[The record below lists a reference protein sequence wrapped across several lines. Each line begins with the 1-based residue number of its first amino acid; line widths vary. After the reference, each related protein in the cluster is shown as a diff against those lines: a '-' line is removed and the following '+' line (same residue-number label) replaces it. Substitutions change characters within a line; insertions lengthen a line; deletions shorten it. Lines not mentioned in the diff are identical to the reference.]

1 MNIPSDNASND
12 SLPITR
18 DLTFVYQGS
27 AIIAILMTIMSVSGL
42 LFSSAIYPTDDV
54 LQTFLA
60 NDVVNLLIGLPIL
73 IASMWLSWRGKMIGL
88 LLWPGALLYV
98 LYNYTAYLFGL
109 PLNWTLIIYL
119 VIVLLSAITVTG
131 LIMSIDGSTVRGQL
145 EGLVFEK
152 LSGGFLFVF
161 GVLFIFRAISIFA
174 DAIANQTVILPTE
187 FAVLIADM
195 ILSALW
201 IAGGV
206 LLFKRSPFG
215 YVSGLGLLFS
225 AIILFV
231 GLIVYLLL
239 QPVITNMPFVASDVI
254 VIIVMGLVCC
264 IPFVLFV
271 RGVVSSKKSL

>member
-1 MNIPSDNASND
+1 VNSLSDNASND
-12 SLPITR
+12 TLPITR
-18 DLTFVYQGS
+18 DLTFVYQVS
-27 AIIAILMTIMSVSGL
+27 AIIAILMTIASVSGL
-42 LFSSAIYPTDDV
+42 LFSFAIYPTDDV
-54 LQTFLA
+54 LQTFFA
-60 NDVVNLLIGLPIL
+60 NDVINLLIGLPIL
-73 IASMWLSWRGKMIGL
+73 IGSMWLSWRGKLIGL

-98 LYNYTAYLFGL
+98 LYNYTAYLFSL

-119 VIVLLSAITVTG
+119 ILVLLSVITVTR
-131 LIMSIDGSTVRGQL
+131 LIMSIDGVSVRGLL
-145 EGLVFEK
+145 EGHVFEK

-161 GVLFIFRAISIFA
+161 GVLFILRAISIIA

-187 FAVLIADM
+187 FSVLIADM

-206 LLFKRSPFG
+206 LLFKRSPLG

-239 QPVITNMPFVASDVI
+239 QPVLTDVPLVISDVI

-264 IPFVLFV
+264 IPFALFV
-271 RGVVSSKKSL
+271 RGVISSEKSP

>member
-1 MNIPSDNASND
+1 MGFFSDNASND
-12 SLPITR
+12 ALPITR
-18 DLTFVYQGS
+18 DLTLMYKIS
-27 AIIAILMTIMSVSGL
+27 AIIVILITIASVSGL

-54 LQTFLA
+54 LQTFFA

-73 IASMWLSWRGKMIGL
+73 IGSMWLSWRGKLIGL

-109 PLNWTLIIYL
+109 PLNWTLIFYL
-119 VIVLLSAITVTG
+119 LLVLLSAITVTR
-131 LIMSIDGSTVRGQL
+131 LIMSIDGGTVRGQL

-161 GVLFIFRAISIFA
+161 GVLFILRAISIIA
-174 DAIANQTVILPTE
+174 DANANQTVILPTE
-187 FAVLIADM
+187 ISVLIADM

-206 LLFKRSPFG
+206 LLFKRSPLG

-239 QPVITNMPFVASDVI
+239 QPVLTDVPFVVSDVI

-264 IPFVLFV
+264 IPFALFV
-271 RGVVSSKKSL
+271 RGVTSSEKSP

>member
-1 MNIPSDNASND
+1 MGFFSDNASND
-12 SLPITR
+12 ALPITR
-18 DLTFVYQGS
+18 DLTLMYKIS
-27 AIIAILMTIMSVSGL
+27 AIIAILMTIASVSGL

-54 LQTFLA
+54 LQTFFA

-73 IASMWLSWRGKMIGL
+73 IGSMWLSWRGKLIGL

-109 PLNWTLIIYL
+109 PLNWTLIFYL
-119 VIVLLSAITVTG
+119 LLVLLSAITVTR
-131 LIMSIDGSTVRGQL
+131 LIMSIDGGTVRGQL

-161 GVLFIFRAISIFA
+161 GVLFILRAISIIA

-187 FAVLIADM
+187 ISVLIADM

-206 LLFKRSPFG
+206 LLFKRSPLG

-239 QPVITNMPFVASDVI
+239 QPVLTDVPFVVSDVI

-264 IPFVLFV
+264 IPFALFV
-271 RGVVSSKKSL
+271 RGVTSSEKSP

>member
-1 MNIPSDNASND
+1 MNSLSDNASND
-12 SLPITR
+12 TLPITR
-18 DLTFVYQGS
+18 DLTFVYQVS
-27 AIIAILMTIMSVSGL
+27 AIIAILMTIASVSGL
-42 LFSSAIYPTDDV
+42 LFSFAIYPTDDV
-54 LQTFLA
+54 LQTFFA
-60 NDVVNLLIGLPIL
+60 NDVINLLIGLPIL
-73 IASMWLSWRGKMIGL
+73 IGSIWLSWRGKLIGL

-98 LYNYTAYLFGL
+98 LYNYTAYLFSV

-119 VIVLLSAITVTG
+119 ILVLLSVITVTR
-131 LIMSIDGSTVRGQL
+131 LIMSIDGVSVRGLL
-145 EGLVFEK
+145 EGHVFEK

-161 GVLFIFRAISIFA
+161 GVLFILRAISIIA

-187 FAVLIADM
+187 FSVLIADM

-206 LLFKRSPFG
+206 LLFKRSPLG

-239 QPVITNMPFVASDVI
+239 QPVLTDVPLVVSDVI

-264 IPFVLFV
+264 IPFALFV
-271 RGVVSSKKSL
+271 RGVISSEKSP

>member
-1 MNIPSDNASND
+1 VNSLSDNASND
-12 SLPITR
+12 TLPITR
-18 DLTFVYQGS
+18 DLTFVYQVS
-27 AIIAILMTIMSVSGL
+27 AIIAILMTIASVSGL
-42 LFSSAIYPTDDV
+42 LFSFAIYPTDDV
-54 LQTFLA
+54 LQTFFA
-60 NDVVNLLIGLPIL
+60 NDVINLLIGLSIL
-73 IASMWLSWRGKMIGL
+73 IGSMWLSWRGKLIGL

-98 LYNYTAYLFGL
+98 LYNYTAYLFSL

-119 VIVLLSAITVTG
+119 ILVLLSVITVTR
-131 LIMSIDGSTVRGQL
+131 LIMSIDGVSVRGLL
-145 EGLVFEK
+145 EGHVFEK

-161 GVLFIFRAISIFA
+161 GVLFILRAISIIA

-187 FAVLIADM
+187 FSVLIADM

-206 LLFKRSPFG
+206 LLFKRSPLG

-239 QPVITNMPFVASDVI
+239 QPVLTDVPLVVSDVI

-264 IPFVLFV
+264 IPFALFV
-271 RGVVSSKKSL
+271 RGVISSEKSP

>member
-1 MNIPSDNASND
+1 MNSLSDNASND
-12 SLPITR
+12 TLPITR
-18 DLTFVYQGS
+18 DLTFVYQVS
-27 AIIAILMTIMSVSGL
+27 AIIAILMTIASVSGL
-42 LFSSAIYPTDDV
+42 LFSFAIYPTDDV
-54 LQTFLA
+54 LQTFFA
-60 NDVVNLLIGLPIL
+60 NDVINLLIGLSIL
-73 IASMWLSWRGKMIGL
+73 IGSMWLSWRGKLIGL

-98 LYNYTAYLFGL
+98 LYNYTAYLFSL

-119 VIVLLSAITVTG
+119 ILVLLSVITVTR
-131 LIMSIDGSTVRGQL
+131 LIMSIDGVSVRGLL
-145 EGLVFEK
+145 EGHVFEK

-161 GVLFIFRAISIFA
+161 GVLFILRAISIIA

-187 FAVLIADM
+187 FSVLIADM

-206 LLFKRSPFG
+206 LLFKRSPLG

-239 QPVITNMPFVASDVI
+239 QPVLTDVPLVVSDVI

-264 IPFVLFV
+264 IPFALFV
-271 RGVVSSKKSL
+271 RGVISSEKSP

>member
-1 MNIPSDNASND
+1 MKILSDNASND

-18 DLTFVYQGS
+18 DLTLMYKVS
-27 AIIAILMTIMSVSGL
+27 AIIAILMTIVSVSGL
-42 LFSSAIYPTDDV
+42 LYSTALYPTEAV
-54 LQTFLA
+54 LQTFFA

-73 IASMWLSWRGKMIGL
+73 IGSMWLSWRGKLIGL

-98 LYNYTAYLFGL
+98 LYNYTAYIFGL

-119 VIVLLSAITVTG
+119 VLVLLSAITVTR
-131 LIMSIDGSTVRGQL
+131 LIMSIDGVSVRGQL

-161 GVLFIFRAISIFA
+161 GLLFILRAISIIA
-174 DAIANQTVILPTE
+174 DSITNQSVILPTE
-187 FAVLIADM
+187 FSVLIADM

-206 LLFKRSPFG
+206 LLFKRSPLG

-225 AIILFV
+225 AIILFF
-231 GLIVYLLL
+231 GLIVFLLI
-239 QPVITNMPFVASDVI
+239 QPVFADVPFVVSDVV
-254 VIIVMGLVCC
+254 VIIVMGLVFC
-264 IPFVLFV
+264 IPFALFV
-271 RGVVSSKKSL
+271 RGVISSDKSP

>member
-42 LFSSAIYPTDDV
+42 LFSSAIYPTEDV
-54 LQTFLA
+54 LQIFLA
-60 NDVVNLLIGLPIL
+60 NDVINLLIGLPIL

-161 GVLFIFRAISIFA
+161 GVLFIFRAISIIA
-174 DAIANQTVILPTE
+174 DAIANQMVILPTE
-187 FAVLIADM
+187 FAVLIADI

-201 IAGGV
+201 IVGGV

-231 GLIVYLLL
+231 GLIAYLLL

>member
-1 MNIPSDNASND
+1 MGFFSDNASND
-12 SLPITR
+12 ALPITR
-18 DLTFVYQGS
+18 DLTLMYKIS
-27 AIIAILMTIMSVSGL
+27 AIIAILMTIASVSGL

-54 LQTFLA
+54 LQTFFA

-73 IASMWLSWRGKMIGL
+73 IGSMWLSWRGKLIGL

-109 PLNWTLIIYL
+109 PLNWTLIFYL
-119 VIVLLSAITVTG
+119 LLVLLSAITVTR
-131 LIMSIDGSTVRGQL
+131 LIMSIDGGTVRGQL

-161 GVLFIFRAISIFA
+161 GVLFILRAISIIA
-174 DAIANQTVILPTE
+174 DANANQTVILPTE
-187 FAVLIADM
+187 ISVLIADM

-206 LLFKRSPFG
+206 LLFKRSPLG

-239 QPVITNMPFVASDVI
+239 QPVLTDVPFVVSDVI

-264 IPFVLFV
+264 IPFALFV
-271 RGVVSSKKSL
+271 RGVTSSEKSP

>member
-1 MNIPSDNASND
+1 
-12 SLPITR
+12 
-18 DLTFVYQGS
+18 
-27 AIIAILMTIMSVSGL
+27 MTIASVSGL
-42 LFSSAIYPTDDV
+42 LFSSAFYPTDDV
-54 LQTFLA
+54 LQTFFA
-60 NDVVNLLIGLPIL
+60 NDVINLLIGLPIL
-73 IASMWLSWRGKMIGL
+73 IGSMWLSWRGKLIGL

-98 LYNYTAYLFGL
+98 LYNYTAYLFSL

-119 VIVLLSAITVTG
+119 ILVLLSVITVTR
-131 LIMSIDGSTVRGQL
+131 LIMSIDGVSVRGLL
-145 EGLVFEK
+145 EGHVFEK

-161 GVLFIFRAISIFA
+161 GVLFILRAISIIA

-187 FAVLIADM
+187 FSVLIADM

-206 LLFKRSPFG
+206 LLFKRSPLG

-239 QPVITNMPFVASDVI
+239 QPVLTDVPLVVSDVI

-264 IPFVLFV
+264 IPFALFV
-271 RGVVSSKKSL
+271 RGVISSEKSP